1 MIKYKVMQ
9 VNKEV
14 LADNMDLE
22 QALMTIDL
30 LRANNPNVS
39 YDIEDYIWINPEDL
53 RLGRDP
59 DLH

>member
-1 MIKYKVMQ
+1 MIKYKVI
-9 VNKEV
+9 NKEV

-22 QALMTIDL
+22 QALMTIDM
-30 LRANNPNVS
+30 LRASNPDVS
-39 YDIEDYIWINPEDL
+39 YDIEDYVWINPEDL

>member
-1 MIKYKVMQ
+1 MIKYKVI
-9 VNKEV
+9 NKEV

-22 QALMTIDL
+22 QALMTIDM
-30 LRANNPNVS
+30 LRASNPDVS
-39 YDIEDYIWINPEDL
+39 YDIEDYVWINPDNL

>member
-1 MIKYKVMQ
+1 MIKYKVI
-9 VNKEV
+9 NKEV

-22 QALMTIDL
+22 QALMTIDI
-30 LRANNPNVS
+30 LRANNPDVS
-39 YDIEDYIWINPEDL
+39 YDIEDYVWINPENL